1 MTTYRRY
8 QASFPFD
15 ARDDS
20 ELTIRTGDMLIVG
33 QTVAGGWPDA
43 ERWMRAR
50 NERSGMEGDFPGT
63 YAEFV
68 EEITIPLEPEP
79 EPEAPPV
86 PRRVES
92 ASAFQQPQPPQ
103 PVPRPRV
110 KRPSTASMG
119 GELHET
125 TPPPQPS
132 APSHPQLAPPSA
144 EDEHDWF
151 KVTFQI
157 PVQCSAC
164 DDFIWGSSRVGYKCT
179 VCVATC
185 HTTCKDH
192 IVAAQRCI
200 PMNDD
205 SILSQLEY
213 THTVS
218 SYMEWTGSDIM
229 LWMKAV
235 NIDAYAEFFKTA
247 GIRKGS
253 DLKRI
258 DSHMLHDMGITDELH
273 CQIIMECLDEL
284 CRGSSSVMPA
294 EAVERDETDIGANF
308 KRLSGFIPRSP
319 STMSLQSMLGSL
331 GKKS

>member
-20 ELTIRTGDMLIVG
+20 ELTIRAGDMLIVG

-119 GELHET
+119 GEFHET

-164 DDFIWGSSRVGYKCT
+164 EG
-179 VCVATC
+179 VCV
-185 HTTCKDH
+185 
-192 IVAAQRCI
+192 
-200 PMNDD
+200 
-205 SILSQLEY
+205 
-213 THTVS
+213 
-218 SYMEWTGSDIM
+218 
-229 LWMKAV
+229 
-235 NIDAYAEFFKTA
+235 
-247 GIRKGS
+247 
-253 DLKRI
+253 
-258 DSHMLHDMGITDELH
+258 
-273 CQIIMECLDEL
+273 
-284 CRGSSSVMPA
+284 
-294 EAVERDETDIGANF
+294 
-308 KRLSGFIPRSP
+308 
-319 STMSLQSMLGSL
+319 
-331 GKKS
+331 